1 MRVGEEDE
9 GVRVRDVKLRLGCEG
24 EEHEGGCEG
33 EEHEGEWYEGDGC
46 KSEGCECEGCE
57 SGDIAERGAVGG

>member
-1 MRVGEEDE
+1 M
-9 GVRVRDVKLRLGCEG
+9 RDVKLRLGCEG